1 MKYKLILVA
10 LLGCLLVAAQAEE
23 HTGKRVAKPQPA
35 APEPA
40 ALPPK
45 TLEQMAAVPP
55 QVSYQG
61 GQLTIT
67 ARNSTLGDILK
78 AVQAQTGAE
87 IDLPGTGSDR
97 VVGSFGPGPARD
109 VLTALLYGT
118 HFNYVVLG
126 SETDPQS
133 LNRVMLFAKTAAA
146 AQPTPAE
153 SASATNY
160 VAPQP
165 YQNMV
170 RPLPGRQG
178 VPGQAA
184 AQAADTDDSA
194 DADADDD
201 TTDADADADADADQ
215 TDDQAD
221 ADDQSGENTATVEGQ
236 DADQVKTPEQMLQ
249 ELQQQQVQQ
258 QQQQDQ
264 QNQTGNQPGF
274 PPVMRPGFPPG
285 MPQPGF
291 PPGVYPPGGMPPNA
305 PPHN

>member
-1 MKYKLILVA
+1 MKYKLSLIAVLA
-10 LLGCLLVAAQAEE
+10 CLLVAAQAEE
-23 HTGKRVAKPQPA
+23 HTGKRVAKPQPT

-40 ALPPK
+40 ALPPR

-67 ARNSTLGDILK
+67 ARNSTLGDVLK

-87 IDLPGTGSDR
+87 IDLPGSGSDR

-109 VLTALLYGT
+109 VLTSLLYGT

-133 LNRVMLFAKTAAA
+133 LHKVMLFTRTAAS
-146 AQPTPAE
+146 AQPAPAE
-153 SASATNY
+153 SASATPYQGNY
-160 VAPQP
+160 LAPQP

-170 RPLPGRQG
+170 RPIPGRQG

-194 DADADDD
+194 DADAEDD
-201 TTDADADADADADQ
+201 TADADADADQ

-221 ADDQSGENTATVEGQ
+221 ADDQSGETTTVEGE
-236 DADQVKTPEQMLQ
+236 DANQVKTPEQMLQ
-249 ELQQQQVQQ
+249 ELQQQQQQ
-258 QQQQDQ
+258 QEQQTQP
-264 QNQTGNQPGF
+264 GNQPGI

-285 MPQPGF
+285 VPQPGF
-291 PPGVYPPGGMPPNA
+291 PPGVYPPGGMPPNGG